1 VSPDTVAA
9 RLAELRADFDR
20 SFGRPA
26 RRHDEED
33 AELLAVRAGGRP
45 YALRLSQTSGLFPDR
60 PVTALPGPIAALLG
74 VAGFGGAI
82 VPVYDLA
89 ALLGHAVPDRPRW
102 LVLAAGS
109 PALALAFHEL
119 DGHVRVPSG
128 SIMAEGRAGGILRG
142 MVPLPGGTR
151 SIVDLPAARAA
162 VHALAGHAPNGQPA
176 TGRPATGQ
184 SSSGQST
191 TGHGVTGSAD
201 GQERQS

>member
-1 VSPDTVAA
+1 MSPDTVAG

-26 RRHDEED
+26 RRHDEEY
-33 AELLAVRAGGRP
+33 AELLALRAGGRP

-74 VAGFGGAI
+74 VAGFSGAI

-119 DGHVRVPSG
+119 DGHVRAPSS
-128 SIMAEGRAGGILRG
+128 SIMAEGRAGGGILRG

-151 SIVDLPAARAA
+151 AVVDLPAARAA

-176 TGRPATGQ
+176 TGQPATGH
-184 SSSGQST
+184 SS